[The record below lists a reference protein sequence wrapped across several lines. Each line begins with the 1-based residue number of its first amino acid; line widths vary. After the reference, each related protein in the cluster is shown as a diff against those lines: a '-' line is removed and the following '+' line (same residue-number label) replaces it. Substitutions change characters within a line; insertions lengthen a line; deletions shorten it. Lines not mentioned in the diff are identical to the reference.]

1 MVSYQ
6 IEQKHQVDFYKDQ
19 SWDLFFIFFNDLDK
33 QVGESFFNLQLTKIG
48 GNN

>member
-6 IEQKHQVDFYKDQ
+6 IWQKHQVDFYKDQ
-19 SWDLFFIFFNDLDK
+19 SWDLFFNDLDK
-33 QVGESFFNLQLTKIG
+33 QVGESFPNLQLTKIG